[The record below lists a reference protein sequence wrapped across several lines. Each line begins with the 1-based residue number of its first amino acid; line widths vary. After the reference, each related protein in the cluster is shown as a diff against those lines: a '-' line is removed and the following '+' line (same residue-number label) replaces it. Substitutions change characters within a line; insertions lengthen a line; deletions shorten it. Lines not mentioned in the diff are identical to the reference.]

1 MSLMK
6 KILLIVIAILGIG
19 IMGYM
24 IINQQRMLNSYAAEK
39 SDLQNQI
46 EEAKETQEELKTQ
59 LEDIDSLNSIEDI
72 AREKLDMYLPNERVY
87 VDITQ

>member
-6 KILLIVIAILGIG
+6 KILLIMIAILGIG

>member
-1 MSLMK
+1 
-6 KILLIVIAILGIG
+6 
-19 IMGYM
+19 MGYM